1 MKRAQEKVN
10 DVSGY
15 KATVKSLIERAV
27 IFFQIDFN
35 IRVCME
41 SIQKYNLI
49 QFKSFQL

>member
-27 IFFQIDFN
+27 IFF
-35 IRVCME
+35 R
-41 SIQKYNLI
+41 LI
-49 QFKSFQL
+49 LTSEFVWKVFKSII